1 MRIHYR
7 ASGRRGGSRRR
18 TETDMSNS
26 DLWAAVTVPMGPSR
40 LDVFVL
46 FLVRLVHT
54 IVDGAFVVG
63 GSFYLWSPVRKVVC

>member
-1 MRIHYR
+1 
-7 ASGRRGGSRRR
+7 
-18 TETDMSNS
+18 MSNS
-26 DLWAAVTVPMGPSR
+26 DLWAAVTVLMGPSR

-54 IVDGAFVVG
+54 IVDSAFVVG